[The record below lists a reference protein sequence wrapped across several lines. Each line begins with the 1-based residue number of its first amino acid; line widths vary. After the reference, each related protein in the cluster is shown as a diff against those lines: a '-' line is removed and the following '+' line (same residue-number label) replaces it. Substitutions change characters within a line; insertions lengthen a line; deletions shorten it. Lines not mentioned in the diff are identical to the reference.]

1 MTETTRHIIPPS
13 GEWRAVDYLKITILG
28 FGISALWGVL
38 NTLVLQSRLLD
49 LGLAAQKNTYLGLI
63 TFVGLIIAMVAQ
75 PIIGT
80 LSDRSRFHL
89 GRRRPFILAGAVLV
103 ILLLPGIGLA
113 AGLAALFTI
122 YCLLQI
128 ASNLA
133 QAPFQALI
141 PDFVPVDK
149 RGVAASSKNL
159 LDVAGG
165 FIILLPAGYF
175 LGRHVIGQADRWL
188 WFTLGM
194 LALILL
200 LTMLI
205 TLATVKEKPG
215 RGGSGRSWRAT
226 LAGSFRIDF
235 RGNRSFVYFLLS
247 RLLVLVAFIIVQR
260 YALYFLMDYVGIA
273 DAAAMTAKMMTA
285 VGIGLGVAVLFSGYL
300 SDRVGR
306 RPVIVAA
313 GITGALGI
321 VLLYFAHSF
330 WGLLAAGSILGLGFG
345 AFACANWALA
355 TDLVAAGE
363 EARYLGLT
371 NLATAGGGA
380 IVGLMGLVI
389 DLLNADIP
397 GRGYQI
403 MLLTCFVCLLSGA
416 ALVLKVKP
424 RLSEPPHQEVDAI
437 GRQGDDD
444 HVG

>member
-1 MTETTRHIIPPS
+1 MTEMTRHTVPPF
-13 GEWRAVDYLKITILG
+13 GEWRVVDYLKITVLG
-28 FGISALWGVL
+28 FGISALWGAL

-49 LGLAAQKNTYLGLI
+49 LGLAAQKNTWLGLI

-75 PIIGT
+75 PVIGA
-80 LSDRSRFHL
+80 LSDRSRFRL
-89 GRRRPFILAGAVLV
+89 GRRRPFILVGVVLAV
-103 ILLLPGIGLA
+103 LLLPGIGLA
-113 AGLAALFTI
+113 ASLAALFII

-141 PDFVPVDK
+141 PDMVVTEK
-149 RGVAASSKNL
+149 RGVAASIKNL
-159 LDVAGG
+159 LEIAGG
-165 FIILLPAGYF
+165 FIVLLPAGYF
-175 LGRHVIGQADRWL
+175 LGRHIIGQADMWL

-194 LALILL
+194 LVLVLL
-200 LTMLI
+200 LVMLI

-215 RGGSGRSWRAT
+215 SGGSGRSWRAT

-273 DAAAMTAKMMTA
+273 DAAVMTARMMTA

-321 VLLYFAHSF
+321 VLLYFANGF
-330 WGLLAAGSILGLGFG
+330 WGLLAAGGILGLGFG

-389 DLLNADIP
+389 DLGNADIP

-403 MLLTCFVCLLSGA
+403 MLLTCLCCLLAGA
-416 ALVLKVKP
+416 ALVLKVGTP
-424 RLSEPPHQEVDAI
+424 RKTTAAPGQNPAPL
-437 GRQGDDD
+437 G
-444 HVG
+444 

>member
-1 MTETTRHIIPPS
+1 MTETTRHTVPPS
-13 GEWRAVDYLKITILG
+13 GDWRAVDYLKITILG
-28 FGISALWGVL
+28 FGISALWGAL
-38 NTLVLQSRLLD
+38 NTLVIQSRLLD

-63 TFVGLIIAMVAQ
+63 TFIGLIIAMVAQ

-80 LSDRSRFHL
+80 LSDSAAFRW
-89 GRRRPFILAGAVLV
+89 GRRRPFILGGVLLT
-103 ILLLPGIGLA
+103 IILLPGIGWA
-113 AGLAALFTI
+113 ATLAALFVV
-122 YCLLQI
+122 YCLIQVV
-128 ASNLA
+128 SNLA

-141 PDFVPVDK
+141 PDFVAVDK
-149 RGVAASSKNL
+149 RGVAASAKNL

-175 LGRHVIGQADRWL
+175 LGRHVVGRADMWL
-188 WFTLGM
+188 WLTLGM
-194 LALILL
+194 LALILFL
-200 LTMLI
+200 VMLI
-205 TLATVKEKPG
+205 TVATVKEKPG
-215 RGGSGRSWRAT
+215 TGVRGRSWRAT

-235 RGNRSFVYFLLS
+235 RGNRSFAYFLLS

-260 YALYFLMDYVGIA
+260 YALYFLMDYVKIA
-273 DAAAMTAKMMTA
+273 DAAVMTARMMVA
-285 VGIGLGVAVLFSGYL
+285 VGIGLGIAVLFSGYL

-306 RPVIVAA
+306 RPVIVGA
-313 GITGALGI
+313 GIIGALGI
-321 VLLYFAHSF
+321 VLLYFAHGF
-330 WGLLAAGSILGLGFG
+330 WGLLAAGGILGLGFG

-403 MLLTCFVCLLSGA
+403 MLLTCFCCLLAGA
-416 ALVLKVKP
+416 ALIFKVGVP
-424 RLSEPPHQEVDAI
+424 RKTSAAPGQNQASP
-437 GRQGDDD
+437 G
-444 HVG
+444 